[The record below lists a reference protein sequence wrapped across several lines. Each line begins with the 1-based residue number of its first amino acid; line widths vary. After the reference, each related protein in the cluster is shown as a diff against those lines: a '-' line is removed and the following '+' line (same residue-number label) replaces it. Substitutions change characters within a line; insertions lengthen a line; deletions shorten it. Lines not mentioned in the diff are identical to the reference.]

1 MCFARSNVDLEREA
15 ALVLTVELVVLISRQ
30 IGIQQP
36 LRRIDLDEALLDE
49 TMDNRHIDQGVYD
62 DVRHV
67 HAIRRFLA
75 SKRLRESSE
84 AALCV
89 CVCEWCDVG
98 VKVGGRTEMKGSKR

>member
-1 MCFARSNVDLEREA
+1 MCFARSNIDLEREA

-36 LRRIDLDEALLDE
+36 LSRIDLDEALLDE
-49 TMDNRHIDQGVYD
+49 TMDNRHIDHGVYD

-67 HAIRRFLA
+67 DAIRRFLA

-89 CVCEWCDVG
+89 CVCVKVG
-98 VKVGGRTEMKGSKR
+98 VKVGGRR